1 MDQACSRSRSPL
13 IIRTCR
19 HILDNDC
26 FCQAAALRGREFC
39 AAHVLLRERRWRMMR
54 ARRRMQA
61 RFEIPPL
68 VDLWAVRLAMVR
80 VRVALA
86 SGLIERRTAG
96 LMFYGL
102 RMAASNLRYMELRD
116 EYSDFVA
123 EEMEAERR
131 SAMTSNSN
139 VNYRIRINHLE

>member
-1 MDQACSRSRSPL
+1 MDDGCL
-13 IIRTCR
+13 
-19 HILDNDC
+19 
-26 FCQAAALRGREFC
+26 CQAAALRGREFC
-39 AAHVLLRERRWRMMR
+39 AAHVRLRERRWRMMR
-54 ARRRMQA
+54 ARRRIQA

-68 VDLWAVRLAMVR
+68 VDLWTVRLAMVR

-116 EYSDFVA
+116 EYSDFGA

-131 SAMTSNSN
+131 SATPPNSN
-139 VNYRIRINHLE
+139 VNYCIHINRLE